1 MKVYKEKEIKNPLYV
16 TRLDN
21 GVELLV
27 YDGYAEGS
35 DGKIYYPVIEEING
49 DEVEVVGWVRKNS
62 FAGQNVGRSIVNS

>member
-35 DGKIYYPVIEEING
+35 DGKIYYPVIEETNEG
-49 DEVEVVGWVRKNS
+49 EVIVEGWCREE
-62 FAGQNVGRSIVNS
+62 